1 MVLVTVQAKL
11 AEPAKE
17 ASSVAVTVTDEVPL
31 VVGVPLMAPVELS
44 MESPAGR
51 PVADQLRMAVDEE
64 SFPAMASGAMAEPDV
79 AVWAPGLVTV
89 TTLVMVQEK
98 LAESLAPLPSAAVT
112 VTDEVPAV
120 VGVPLMAPVE
130 LLMARPAGRPEAV
143 QVKVAPDSV
152 SEAELDSV
160 AMAEPE
166 TSV

>member
-1 MVLVTVQAKL
+1 M
-11 AEPAKE
+11 
-17 ASSVAVTVTDEVPL
+17 
-31 VVGVPLMAPVELS
+31 
-44 MESPAGR
+44 
-51 PVADQLRMAVDEE
+51 
-64 SFPAMASGAMAEPDV
+64 
-79 AVWAPGLVTV
+79 
-89 TTLVMVQEK
+89 
-98 LAESLAPLPSAAVT
+98 T